1 MSSEEPGYMPS
12 VEEVIKVTDP
22 GEMNREEHTL
32 VDRLVVFIGNI
43 FAWLFPVLMIAI
55 VTQVIIRKMGHNQAW
70 LDDLQ
75 WWLYGVAMMV
85 GFCYAIV
92 TNSHVRVDIFH
103 ARFSREK
110 QAKIELFGL
119 GWLLLPYLVVMG
131 DLFIAYAY
139 SSFRV
144 RETSDSPTG
153 MHGIYLL
160 KMGLEL
166 LWVLAIMAALS
177 AMWRYLKRLGRP
189 SLAAMLVA
197 GLPAFIFA
205 GQRLSYYT
213 LYWYIRVTQPD
224 IKPRR
229 ISREAIMDNTLWMGI
244 ALVAILMVVSLIA
257 SRKRTN
263 KGV

>member
-22 GEMNREEHTL
+22 GEINREEHTGI
-32 VDRLVVFIGNI
+32 DRLVILTGNI
-43 FAWLFPVLMIAI
+43 FAWLFPILMVAI
-55 VTQVIIRKMGHNQAW
+55 VTQVVIRKLGHNQAW

-85 GFCYAIV
+85 GFSYAVV

-103 ARFSREK
+103 ASFSREK
-110 QAKIELFGL
+110 QARIELFGL
-119 GWLLLPYLVVMG
+119 GWLLLPYLVLMG
-131 DLFIAYAY
+131 DLFFNYAY
-139 SSFRV
+139 SSYRV
-144 RETSDSPTG
+144 GETSDSPTG

-166 LWVLAIMAALS
+166 LWLLAMAATLS

-189 SLAAMLVA
+189 NLAALLVA

-205 GQRLSYYT
+205 GQRLSTYV
-213 LYWYIRVTQPD
+213 LYWYIRYTQPD

-244 ALVAILMVVSLIA
+244 ALVALLMILSLMA
-257 SRKRTN
+257 TRKRAR
-263 KGV
+263 KGN